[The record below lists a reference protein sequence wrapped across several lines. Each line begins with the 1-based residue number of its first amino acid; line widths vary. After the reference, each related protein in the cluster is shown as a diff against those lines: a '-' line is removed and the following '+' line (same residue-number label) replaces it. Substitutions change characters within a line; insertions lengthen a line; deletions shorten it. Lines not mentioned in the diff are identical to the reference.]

1 MLLLQSMLQPQ
12 LQHMPQLL
20 LMAQLPFMQMSHQ
33 HMTMVM
39 LSMMDTVVPTL
50 LPMRTEMVTPPM
62 ENTVLP
68 SLMVA
73 LRLSP
78 TMFLMPSQDMLLMSS
93 MRDNPLL
100 MLLQHQLMPQPLLFL
115 PMAVALSWLPT
126 KLLIFVI
133 IDTEYLF
140 LINN

>member
-1 MLLLQSMLQPQ
+1 
-12 LQHMPQLL
+12 
-20 LMAQLPFMQMSHQ
+20 
-33 HMTMVM
+33 MVM

-62 ENTVLP
+62 ENTMLP
-68 SLMVA
+68 SLTVA

-100 MLLQHQLMPQPLLFL
+100 MLPQQQLMPQLLLFL

-126 KLLIFVI
+126 KSFLHVI
-133 IDTEYLF
+133 L
-140 LINN
+140 